1 IKSAERTNY
10 TIRPR
15 PAPPVQIDDVFRCR
29 TGKIT
34 NSVVSS
40 NKIFWYADSTTN
52 PIISDNLN
60 FTSPTLSTT
69 TKFFYSLKDAHGCES
84 YKRTFQAVIRP
95 LPLQDF
101 EKNLSICPKEAKFT
115 LNFQN
120 INNAPLDVYV
130 LKHTP
135 SIPNFTDVLSATF
148 TDNFDVNLPNDLS
161 SGDYTFKVFTKNQ
174 HCFSETSVVNLHI
187 KTATKILHAPL
198 ATSLCEATDQTFQVQ
213 YNAENP
219 ASFKWYKNDLLL
231 PTETSDSII
240 LENIKTTDQAN
251 YKVEVTGVCGS
262 EISENAF
269 LQVLPKIQITKQPV
283 QTIVCQNGSTKLQ
296 VEATGTGTLN
306 YEWSRNGAITGTNSP
321 ELILENVPIA
331 FDNSL
336 IKCKISSD
344 CEPVTFTNEVLLSV
358 DALPVTPSVAANQGF
373 CKSIVPSSLVA
384 TPLSNH
390 SLHWFDDK
398 QTELTSNEID
408 ISSIFTKTFYVSQK
422 NSNLCESP
430 KSTTQ
435 VSTTEPF
442 VINILTDKT
451 EVCSSGL
458 FNRTGFINTTVSP
471 SVTSGISFELFK
483 NTAKVDANLTGIF
496 EFNGGGIYKITATK
510 GYCSAISE
518 VSITSL
524 HPELANSPT
533 LQVQNEICKNTN
545 INLEASGSFNGG
557 NYAWYN
563 SENGPFI
570 SSLGARYTIN
580 NVSSEQTWFVAYGIT
595 TNNTYCETPRI
606 ASQITIKPDLE
617 ISAQITNTSCA
628 GLQDGQLIYSVTNG
642 VPPYLFSQNGV
653 SNTSGNFSNLAVGS
667 YVLQVSDA
675 EGCVGEKTSLVGQI
689 PGVIITQQPS
699 NISRCRTNI
708 ANFTLAAANYDQIV
722 WEKKLPN
729 STVFE
734 TIAGENLPNLRIENI
749 GNAANPHRTIY
760 RAKLSKGNCAIYTQ
774 EATLFVNSITG
785 SGSSKTVCENSS
797 VFFNLNEFIIVGSNK
812 TYQWQ
817 YRVGTSVS
825 FTDVL
830 NENTESLNLSN
841 VLAAR
846 AGYYR
851 CRITFDNGE
860 GNTCI
865 INTSTSGSQLTIET
879 PEVPTLSGNATI
891 CKGQKTTLQAVN
903 CSGILNWSDGKTG
916 LQVDVNPLITS
927 IYTANCVKG
936 TCSTISSNSVTITV
950 NENPINPP
958 VLTTSKTK
966 FCNAETVSISATNC
980 SGNIIWNNG
989 LTGASIQITA
999 TNSFSI
1005 SAHCIFQNCQSPQSQ
1020 TINITVYPVLTPG
1033 EIVSNSSRNCSGFNP
1048 LTINSISSPNA
1059 ENIQWQKSEN
1069 CSAASPIWTN
1079 ILGETAL
1086 TYNPPA
1092 LLTSTC
1098 FRRMASDSC
1107 QTVYSNSTFFEI
1119 VP

>member
-1 IKSAERTNY
+1 
-10 TIRPR
+10 
-15 PAPPVQIDDVFRCR
+15 VQIDDVFRCR

-40 NKIFWYADSTTN
+40 NKIFWYADSTAN

-69 TKFFYSLKDAHGCES
+69 TKFFYSLKDANGCES

-148 TDNFDVNLPNDLS
+148 SDNFDVNLPNNLS
-161 SGDYTFKVFTKNQ
+161 SGDYKFKVFTKNQ
-174 HCFSETSVVNLHI
+174 HCFSDTSVVNLNI
-187 KTATKILHAPL
+187 KTGTKILNAPL
-198 ATSLCEATDQTFQVQ
+198 ATSLCEGTNQTFKVQ

-283 QTIVCQNGSTKLQ
+283 QTIVCQNGSTKLL
-296 VEATGTGTLN
+296 VEATGTGILN

-321 ELILENVPIA
+321 ELILENVPMA

-408 ISSIFTKTFYVSQK
+408 IGSIFTKTFYVSQK

-442 VINILTDKT
+442 EINILTDKT

-458 FNRTGFINTTVSP
+458 FNRTGFINTTVLP
-471 SVTSGISFELFK
+471 SGTSGITFELFK

-563 SENGPFI
+563 F
-570 SSLGARYTIN
+570 
-580 NVSSEQTWFVAYGIT
+580 F
-595 TNNTYCETPRI
+595 
-606 ASQITIKPDLE
+606 
-617 ISAQITNTSCA
+617 
-628 GLQDGQLIYSVTNG
+628 
-642 VPPYLFSQNGV
+642 
-653 SNTSGNFSNLAVGS
+653 
-667 YVLQVSDA
+667 
-675 EGCVGEKTSLVGQI
+675 GCKI
-689 PGVIITQQPS
+689 HH
-699 NISRCRTNI
+699 
-708 ANFTLAAANYDQIV
+708 
-722 WEKKLPN
+722 K
-729 STVFE
+729 
-734 TIAGENLPNLRIENI
+734 
-749 GNAANPHRTIY
+749 
-760 RAKLSKGNCAIYTQ
+760 
-774 EATLFVNSITG
+774 
-785 SGSSKTVCENSS
+785 
-797 VFFNLNEFIIVGSNK
+797 
-812 TYQWQ
+812 
-817 YRVGTSVS
+817 
-825 FTDVL
+825 
-830 NENTESLNLSN
+830 
-841 VLAAR
+841 
-846 AGYYR
+846 
-851 CRITFDNGE
+851 
-860 GNTCI
+860 
-865 INTSTSGSQLTIET
+865 
-879 PEVPTLSGNATI
+879 
-891 CKGQKTTLQAVN
+891 
-903 CSGILNWSDGKTG
+903 
-916 LQVDVNPLITS
+916 
-927 IYTANCVKG
+927 
-936 TCSTISSNSVTITV
+936 
-950 NENPINPP
+950 
-958 VLTTSKTK
+958 
-966 FCNAETVSISATNC
+966 
-980 SGNIIWNNG
+980 
-989 LTGASIQITA
+989 
-999 TNSFSI
+999 
-1005 SAHCIFQNCQSPQSQ
+1005 
-1020 TINITVYPVLTPG
+1020 
-1033 EIVSNSSRNCSGFNP
+1033 
-1048 LTINSISSPNA
+1048 
-1059 ENIQWQKSEN
+1059 
-1069 CSAASPIWTN
+1069 
-1079 ILGETAL
+1079 
-1086 TYNPPA
+1086 
-1092 LLTSTC
+1092 
-1098 FRRMASDSC
+1098 
-1107 QTVYSNSTFFEI
+1107 
-1119 VP
+1119 